1 MTVFSVS
8 RIGAYKTCPLQYKFA
23 YIDRVKVEAE
33 DTAET
38 FLGQRVHEGLE
49 KLYRD
54 KRHEKL
60 LSLEEW
66 LTYYNAIW
74 RQNWKDTIIIVNK
87 EYSPENY
94 RKMGERY
101 LADYYKR
108 HKPFERG
115 RVLGLET
122 KDLLR
127 LDEDG
132 AYQFHIRID
141 RLLDM
146 GGGVYEIHD
155 YKTSSSLPRQEALD
169 ADTQLP
175 AYALWVM
182 RRFGDFKRV
191 RLVWHFLA
199 FDREMESWKT
209 ADELENVGRE
219 ILARIKEIEAATEFS
234 PVVSWLCDWCLYKSI
249 CPMWKHE
256 VRSERLSPNEYL
268 NDPGVKLVDEYVRV
282 KNESDESRRL
292 AEEKLEKLKQ
302 ALVAFCQKEG
312 LATIFGSENKITVK
326 EQEAARFPA
335 KNSGEREKLV
345 DVLKQAGKW
354 QEVSDVDTYALARV
368 LKSRAWDE
376 SLLNILKEFAV
387 LEKTY
392 RLSVSRK

>member
-1 MTVFSVS
+1 MTVFSIS
-8 RIGAYKTCPLQYKFA
+8 RIGAFDTCPLQYKFA
-23 YIDRVKVEAE
+23 YIDHLKVETE
-33 DTAET
+33 DTVET
-38 FLGQRVHEGLE
+38 FLGQRVHEALE

-60 LSLEEW
+60 LSLEEC
-66 LTYYNAIW
+66 LAYYNENW
-74 RQNWKDTIIIVNK
+74 RQNWKETIIIVK
-87 EYSPENY
+87 RDYSPENY
-94 RKMGERY
+94 RKMGERF

-127 LDEDG
+127 LDENG

-146 GGGVYEIHD
+146 GDGVYEIHD
-155 YKTSSSLPRQEALD
+155 YKTSSSLPGQEDLD
-169 ADTQLP
+169 ADTQLA
-175 AYALWVM
+175 AYGLWVL
-182 RRFGDFKRV
+182 RRFRDFKRA

-209 ADELENVGRE
+209 AEELENVGRE
-219 ILARIKEIEAATEFS
+219 ILARIKEIEAVREF
-234 PVVSWLCDWCLYKSI
+234 PPAVSWLCDWCVYKSI
-249 CPMWKHE
+249 CPMRKHE
-256 VRSERLSPNEYL
+256 VRGEQLSPNEYL
-268 NDPGVKLVDEYVRV
+268 DDPGVKLVDEYVRV
-282 KNESDESRRL
+282 KNESDEFKRV

-302 ALVAFCQKEG
+302 ALIVFCEKEG
-312 LATIFGSENKITVK
+312 VAAVFGSENKITVK
-326 EQEAARFPA
+326 EQESARFPA
-335 KNSGEREKLV
+335 KNTGEREKLV

-354 QEVSDVDTYALARV
+354 EQVSEVDTYALARI
-368 LKSRAWDE
+368 LKNREWDE

-392 RLSVSRK
+392 RLSVGKK